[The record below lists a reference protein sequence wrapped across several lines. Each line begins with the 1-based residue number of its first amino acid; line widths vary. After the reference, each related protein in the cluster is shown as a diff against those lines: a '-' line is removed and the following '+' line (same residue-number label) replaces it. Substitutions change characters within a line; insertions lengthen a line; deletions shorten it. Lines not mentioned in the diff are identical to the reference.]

1 MDFDFFKD
9 DNGNLIEGPLKI
21 CPEIFN
27 DQRGFFY
34 ESWNK
39 KIFNKIIGE
48 NINFVQDN
56 NSNSKKGVLRGL
68 HYQSIFAP
76 QGKLVRCTSGEIFD
90 VFVDLRL
97 SSKTFGKW
105 AGIELNTLNKNIVW
119 IPKGF
124 AHGFLTLS
132 QTADVEYKTTNFWNK
147 KEEKTIIWNDKKL
160 NIKWP
165 IEKIGLN
172 NLTISEK
179 DMSAD
184 SFVEQ
189 IKRGHI
195 F

>member
-90 VFVDLRL
+90 VFVDLRK
-97 SSKTFGKW
+97 SSRTYGKWKSKILDERVNSLILIPPGVAHGYQTLTDNSTVLYYTSSIYKKKYDKGINPFDKNINIIWPLDVTEISKRDKTFKS
-105 AGIELNTLNKNIVW
+105 IDNI
-119 IPKGF
+119 
-124 AHGFLTLS
+124 
-132 QTADVEYKTTNFWNK
+132 
-147 KEEKTIIWNDKKL
+147 
-160 NIKWP
+160 
-165 IEKIGLN
+165 
-172 NLTISEK
+172 
-179 DMSAD
+179 
-184 SFVEQ
+184 
-189 IKRGHI
+189 
-195 F
+195 